1 MMILHNTCNLK
12 SDLYLC
18 LYQVRIFLSV
28 SFFVTKSVLCLQAAS
43 GVEPVL
49 HTGNVVVLFEICRFI
64 RIKIIKRSD
73 KVEVSCETHTSC
85 CIESFTFY
93 VPVLAAE
100 IFGTQ
105 IETGSGNNPSCAP
118 TLFGIVLSRFDS
130 GIFGIGYC
138 VSGSPD
144 KRSAHG

>member
-1 MMILHNTCNLK
+1 MPAPYSIL
-12 SDLYLC
+12 
-18 LYQVRIFLSV
+18 
-28 SFFVTKSVLCLQAAS
+28 
-43 GVEPVL
+43 
-49 HTGNVVVLFEICRFI
+49 
-64 RIKIIKRSD
+64 
-73 KVEVSCETHTSC
+73 SC

-138 VSGSPD
+138 VSEYLGGKDRNVKSEGFYATGSVCFARNLDFIASFDYFNPNKAAD
-144 KRSAHG
+144 FKQNNYIAGVP

>member
-1 MMILHNTCNLK
+1 MMILHNTCYLK

-118 TLFGIVLSRFDS
+118 TLFGIVFSRFDS
-130 GIFGIGYC
+130 GIGILYQRRFGARC
-138 VSGSPD
+138 
-144 KRSAHG
+144 

>member
-1 MMILHNTCNLK
+1 MMILHNTCYLK

-118 TLFGIVLSRFDS
+118 TLLIPVYSESAIACPVPRINDPPTDS
-130 GIFGIGYC
+130 HSKG
-138 VSGSPD
+138 
-144 KRSAHG
+144 